1 MNGLQALFVILLKEL
16 LNILLLLLLIHQP
29 LIPFFQKV
37 FKMLCFFLT
46 INSITHPIRYLWW
59 KAVPNERLLSLIGNL
74 IFYNIV

>member
-46 INSITHPIRYLWW
+46 INSITHSIRYLWW

>member
-16 LNILLLLLLIHQP
+16 LNILLLLLIHQP